1 VTTVHLFPDESLGP
15 RPAWQVIDAA
25 REMRLTGELTLM
37 TTPLSRVYLRDGVV
51 YFADKATD
59 GGLGIRLVLEGVL
72 TRAQLSNGTVL
83 VNGAEHLGR
92 LFERD
97 ATVDRDAVELAVE
110 MFVDDV
116 LTQVAEEPVE
126 HWQIALYKR
135 HPSGVDR
142 WYPHVTR
149 VLTRVVERAAPA
161 TEVPVTT
168 ERAAAAPDAPAQ
180 QTHLVSPPT
189 APVELIVE
197 PMVEPTIEPVAES
210 VVEPVAESVVEP
222 VAEYVIEPV
231 AEPVIEPAAE
241 SVVHT
246 QREDVPPADQAEEA
260 RPLPAPAN
268 EPAPITAPPASRL
281 ISAEVP
287 TNVVPVLPVDTLL
300 QPRLATGDQ
309 PVVVTDTPSVLAEE
323 VIPELEAIERMEDIA
338 DVDPDPVVAPVA
350 AVEPTPDDSAALVDE
365 LKAAIHSALAGLER

>member
-1 VTTVHLFPDESLGP
+1 MTTVHLFPDEPHGP

-25 REMRLTGELTLM
+25 REMRLTGELMLT
-37 TTPLSRVYLRDGVV
+37 TTPMTRIYLRDGVV

-97 ATVDRDAVELAVE
+97 TTVDRDAVELAVE

-116 LTQVAEEPVE
+116 LTQVAEETVDQ
-126 HWQIALYKR
+126 WQIALYKR

-149 VLTRVVERAAPA
+149 VLTRVVERTAPPV
-161 TEVPVTT
+161 EVPVAP
-168 ERAAAAPDAPAQ
+168 ERAAVAPDA
-180 QTHLVSPPT
+180 T
-189 APVELIVE
+189 APQPQPAAPLAA
-197 PMVEPTIEPVAES
+197 PV
-210 VVEPVAESVVEP
+210 V
-222 VAEYVIEPV
+222 
-231 AEPVIEPAAE
+231 EPVIEPLVE
-241 SVVHT
+241 PVVEPLVEAVT
-246 QREDVPPADQAEEA
+246 PPEPEVQAEPEVQPEA
-260 RPLPAPAN
+260 EVQAEPEVHNDAEPDAQPVAEVQPEPASEAQSLPAPAAN
-268 EPAPITAPPASRL
+268 RL
-281 ISAEVP
+281 ISADTP

-309 PVVVTDTPSVLAEE
+309 PVVATDAPAPLDVS
-323 VIPELEAIERMEDIA
+323 IPELDAIERLEDIA
-338 DVDPDPVVAPVA
+338 DIEPEPVVTPVSAASNDELDLVDAIKA
-350 AVEPTPDDSAALVDE
+350 AVQQ
-365 LKAAIHSALAGLER
+365 ALAGAEH